1 MSDSSLDGMGKAI
14 GTIPELYRDGLKP
27 TVQESGKVMALVP
40 RAINAA
46 LIPLRK
52 WIAEREYLLAETEK
66 LLAEKLKDI
75 PPEKITT
82 PEGYVGVPAL
92 QAIAY
97 SMDSDELRE
106 LYANLLANA
115 MNVDTKS
122 KVHPSFVELIK
133 QMSPND
139 AVVFK
144 AIYEAPITPVLDLYT
159 WKKPEDG
166 DEGGNFNYIHNITWI
181 KEIPY
186 GEVAISLD
194 NLLRLGLIDIPY
206 GSSYTH
212 KENYKMV
219 KENPEYIRLKQRL
232 ETLLKF
238 SKLDSVKSDEK
249 YVRSTTL
256 GDSFFEIC
264 VKGNTSSD

>member
-1 MSDSSLDGMGKAI
+1 MVDSFLDSTGKVI
-14 GTIPELYRDGLKP
+14 ETIPELYEDGLKP

-40 RAINAA
+40 RAVNAA
-46 LIPLRK
+46 LVPLRK
-52 WIAEREYLLAETEK
+52 WIAEREYQLAETEK

-92 QAIAY
+92 RAIAY

-115 MNVDTKS
+115 MNIETKD
-122 KVHPSFVELIK
+122 KVHPSFVEFIK

-144 AIYEAPITPVLDLYT
+144 TVYESSVAPILDLYIRSEP
-159 WKKPEDG
+159 KDG
-166 DEGGNFNYIHNITWI
+166 DEGGNFNYVRNITWI
-181 KEIPY
+181 EDMAYEK
-186 GEVAISLD
+186 VAISLD
-194 NLLRLGLIDIPY
+194 NLLRLGLVEIPY

-219 KENPEYIRLKQRL
+219 KDNPEYIKIKQGL
-232 ETLLKF
+232 EALNQG
-238 SKLDSVKSDEK
+238 SVKSDEK
-249 YVRSTTL
+249 LVRATTL
-256 GDSFFEIC
+256 GDSFFETC
-264 VKGNTSSD
+264 VKGEVSSN

>member
-1 MSDSSLDGMGKAI
+1 MADSFLDSTGKVI
-14 GTIPELYRDGLKP
+14 ETIPELYEDGLKP
-27 TVQESGKVMALVP
+27 TIQESGKVMALVP
-40 RAINAA
+40 RAVNAA
-46 LIPLRK
+46 LVPLRK
-52 WIAEREYLLAETEK
+52 WIAEREYRLAETEK
-66 LLAEKLKDI
+66 LLAEKLKDV

-92 QAIAY
+92 QSIAY

-115 MNVDTKS
+115 MNIDTKD

-144 AIYEAPITPVLDLYT
+144 SIYEAPLAPVLDLYIRT
-159 WKKPEDG
+159 EPKDG
-166 DEGGNFNYIHNITWI
+166 DEGGNSNYVRNVTWI
-181 KEIPY
+181 KEMAY
-186 GEVAISLD
+186 EEVAISLD
-194 NLLRLGLIDIPY
+194 NLLRLGLVEIPY

-212 KENYKMV
+212 KENYKLV
-219 KENPEYIRLKQRL
+219 KENLEYIRLKQRL
-232 ETLLKF
+232 EALNLG
-238 SKLDSVKSDEK
+238 SVRSDEK
-249 YVRSTTL
+249 FVRATTL

-264 VKGNTSSD
+264 VKGNASSN

>member
-1 MSDSSLDGMGKAI
+1 MTDSFLDSTGKAI
-14 GTIPELYRDGLKP
+14 ETIPELYEDGLKP
-27 TVQESGKVMALVP
+27 AVQESGKVMAIVP

-46 LIPLRK
+46 LVPLRK
-52 WIAEREYLLAETEK
+52 WIAEREYHLAETEK

-97 SMDSDELRE
+97 SMDSDELRD

-115 MNVDTKS
+115 MNRDTKD
-122 KVHPSFVELIK
+122 KVHPSFIELIK

-144 AIYEAPITPVLDLYT
+144 NIYEAPVAPVLDIYIQSEP
-159 WKKPEDG
+159 KDG
-166 DEGGNFNYIHNITWI
+166 EEGGNSNYVRNITWI
-181 KEIPY
+181 KEIAY
-186 GEVAISLD
+186 EEVAISLD
-194 NLLRLGLIDIPY
+194 NLLRLGLVEIPY
-206 GSSYTH
+206 GSSYVH
-212 KENYKMV
+212 KENYEMV
-219 KENPEYIRLKQRL
+219 KESPEYIRLKQRL
-232 ETLLKF
+232 EALNRG
-238 SKLDSVKSDEK
+238 SVKADEK
-249 YVRSTTL
+249 FVRATTL

-264 VKGNTSSD
+264 VKGNKSSD